1 MSETDTHETW
11 VGRGFN
17 IAHQKV
23 VIDINFMNYE
33 LRGYTEITIL
43 PTDPLLRK
51 IRINAFDC
59 DIESVFV
66 NEVTATFEY
75 ILSKNELKLYKRSNV
90 HHHHLLK
97 KKFEAFQKALE
108 HGNLT
113 INIPKSEPK
122 KANENTIQ
130 TEIKDIDD
138 SNTPTTQKDA
148 FFSLFSPII
157 IKINYSV
164 KNPSAGLNF
173 VGCEINDDKYP
184 HVYTTHVPISGA
196 TSNWLPCIEGIW
208 DRCTWDFEITVPK
221 TLRDMWILSDSSNL
235 SNGNNL
241 CSNNSNTDKDDILS
255 QPYNQLE
262 FKVICSGDQL
272 DEFTTPE
279 NIHKKTVC
287 FSLGSLVS
295 SQYIAFVVGPFEEIN
310 LTNFRDTDKDDTMG
324 SSAVEVLGYCLP
336 GRVTELKNSCMFIYK
351 AIDFFVQEY
360 GSYPYNIFKLCF
372 VDDHP
377 TSAVSCASMV
387 IANNNLLFPPDIVDP
402 IYSTTRTLTFTLA
415 SQWIGVNIVPK
426 HWNDIWLTIGLAY
439 YITDLFLCKLMGNND
454 YRFRL
459 KKAVEKVCEED
470 IGRPALSDP
479 QLTLPIDPFSIEFI
493 SLKAPVVL
501 YILEK
506 RLTKSGASWGLSRII
521 PKLFLQAMG
530 GTLAN
535 NALSTSH
542 FLKISEKVSRVSL
555 DVFAQQWIHGRGY
568 PRLRVI
574 QRFNRKKMLIE
585 IGIRQVQ
592 DIETPPKS
600 LTVTDFFNDAKFHA
614 NNISNST
621 FPIFTGTMTIR
632 IHEAD
637 GTPYDHVV
645 ELKEAFTKLDI
656 QYNIKNKRF
665 RRNQSKKQK
674 KDMMDID
681 GVGDIDNDNDFSV
694 QCFGDILQ
702 SEQEIKNWKLED
714 WLKEDEEMM
723 SEEAFEWIRL
733 DADFEWICIIW
744 VNQPDYMYFSQLRQD
759 RDVIAQYE
767 AIQYFS
773 NSKGNC
779 IYSSILLR
787 TLMDSRYYYGIRC
800 EAALALVKCATEDLD
815 WIGWY
820 HLFKAFQTNYCFPN
834 SSISKSNNF
843 SNLSEYYVQCII
855 PIAMS
860 KIRDKKGNSLI
871 QIKKF
876 LIDLLRYN
884 DNSSNEYSD
893 CYYICTLLNSLAS
906 TLITENKES
915 FEFNFA
921 MNDPENKNIID
932 TALSEIERFQRID
945 QLLPSF
951 QNIISIT
958 SLKIKYLLSKA
969 GIIPLN
975 FQEILPYTHSANYD
989 LVRLTAFDVLLK
1001 LGGLRQS
1008 PFTYYVFSTISSDR
1022 SPAIRRYLS
1031 FSISEALALMAL
1043 NDQQSQI
1050 PIITAEQMI
1059 IEDDVD
1065 KAIEEKKRVL
1075 VRANISG
1082 AITALKQE
1090 IMEEETLKEQ
1100 LWASLNSE
1108 KLEYI
1113 IRLNF
1118 LNIVSLL
1125 FDPKESR
1132 LITLKIPNTKPKLT
1146 AQIIGEGKLI
1156 IRKET
1161 LTNKKLPE
1169 GKRLPKIKI
1178 KIGNTKQSLE

>member
-1 MSETDTHETW
+1 MSESNTHDTW
-11 VGRGFN
+11 VSRGFN
-17 IAHQKV
+17 LAHQKV
-23 VIDINFMNYE
+23 VIDVDFMNYE

-51 IRINAFDC
+51 IRINAFDY
-59 DIESVFV
+59 IKSVFV
-66 NEVTATFEY
+66 NEIAATFEY
-75 ILSKNELKLYKRSNV
+75 IFSKNELKLYKRSTI
-90 HHHHLLK
+90 HHHHLLR
-97 KKFEAFQKALE
+97 KKFETFQTAFE
-108 HGNLT
+108 HGNLS
-113 INIPKSEPK
+113 INVPKSVKIEAQEPK
-122 KANENTIQ
+122 KVNENTIQ
-130 TEIKDIDD
+130 PKTKEKDKDIDD
-138 SNTPTTQKDA
+138 LNTPMTSKDT
-148 FFSLFSPII
+148 FFPLFLPIT

-164 KNPSAGLNF
+164 KNPSTGLNF
-173 VGCEINDDKYP
+173 VGCDINDDKYP
-184 HVYTTHVPISGA
+184 HVFTTHIPISGA

-221 TLRDMWILSDSSNL
+221 TLRDMWILFDSSKL
-235 SNGNNL
+235 SNGNHL
-241 CSNNSNTDKDDILS
+241 CSNNMTDINDMLNEQNDH
-255 QPYNQLE
+255 LE

-272 DEFTTPE
+272 DEFTAPE
-279 NIHKKTVC
+279 NNHKKTVC

-295 SQYIAFVVGPFEEIN
+295 SQFIAFAVGPFEEIN
-310 LTNFRDTDKDDTMG
+310 LTNFRDTDKDDTLG
-324 SSAVEVLGYCLP
+324 SSAVEILGYCLP
-336 GRVTELKNSCMFIYK
+336 GRGIELKNSCMFIYK
-351 AIDFFVQEY
+351 AIDFFVREY

-377 TSAVSCASMV
+377 VSAVSCASMV

-402 IYSTTRTLTFTLA
+402 IYSTTRTLTFALA

-439 YITDLFLCKLMGNND
+439 YITDLFLCKLMGNNG

-459 KKAVEKVCEED
+459 KKAAEKVCEED

-479 QLTLPIDPFSIEFI
+479 QLIPPIDPFSIEFI

-530 GTLAN
+530 GNLAN
-535 NALSTSH
+535 NALSTSY
-542 FLKISEKVSRVSL
+542 FLKVSEKVSRVCL

-592 DIETPPKS
+592 DVETPPKL
-600 LTVTDFFNDAKFHA
+600 LTVTNFFNDAKFHA
-614 NNISNST
+614 DNISHPPPPS
-621 FPIFTGTMTIR
+621 GTMTIR

-665 RRNQSKKQK
+665 RKNQSKKQK

-681 GVGDIDNDNDFSV
+681 GIGDMDNDNDFSV

-702 SEQEIKNWKLED
+702 SEQEIKDWKLEE
-714 WLKEDEEMM
+714 WPREDEEKM

-744 VNQPDYMYFSQLRQD
+744 INQPDYMYFSQLRQD
-759 RDVIAQYE
+759 RDVIAQYD

-773 NSKGNC
+773 SSKASSV
-779 IYSSILLR
+779 YSTILLR

-800 EAALALVKCATEDLD
+800 EAALALAKCATEDLN
-815 WIGWY
+815 WIGWF
-820 HLFKAFQTNYCFPN
+820 HLFKAFQINYCFAN

-860 KIRDKKGNSLI
+860 KIRDRNGNSPT

-876 LIDLLRYN
+876 LIDLLQYN
-884 DNSSNEYSD
+884 DNSTNEVLIIIKLS
-893 CYYICTLLNSLAS
+893 S
-906 TLITENKES
+906 TLISENKES
-915 FEFNFA
+915 FEFNSNA
-921 MNDPENKNIID
+921 NSSENKNIID
-932 TALSEIERFQRID
+932 TVLSEIERFQRID

-958 SLKIKYLLSKA
+958 SLKIKYNLSKA

-975 FQEILPYTHSANYD
+975 FQEILPYTRSANYD

-1001 LGGLRQS
+1001 LGGLRQG
-1008 PFTYYVFSTISSDR
+1008 PFIHYVFSTIFNDK

-1031 FSISEALALMAL
+1031 LSISEALALMAL
-1043 NDQQSQI
+1043 NDQQNQI
-1050 PIITAEQMI
+1050 PIITTEQMI
-1059 IEDDVD
+1059 IEDDID
-1065 KAIEEKKRVL
+1065 KAIEQKKKIL
-1075 VRANISG
+1075 VRANVSG

-1100 LWASLNSE
+1100 LWASLNSDRVD
-1108 KLEYI
+1108 YI

-1118 LNIVSLL
+1118 LNISSLL
-1125 FDPKESR
+1125 FDSRESR
-1132 LITLKIPNTKPKLT
+1132 IITLKIPNSKPRLT

-1156 IRKET
+1156 IRKES
-1161 LTNKKLPE
+1161 LTDKKQVE
-1169 GKRLPKIKI
+1169 SKRLPKIKI
-1178 KIGNTKQSLE
+1178 KVGNIK